1 MLLISENPVLLAISC
16 RHQRVSSVSFMQ
28 PVCVVDPLTPRDDTV
43 RIIVLF
49 SGVSVTCND
58 WI

>member
-1 MLLISENPVLLAISC
+1 MLLISGKPALLPISC

-28 PVCVVDPLTPRDDTV
+28 PVYVVDPLTPRDDTV
-43 RIIVLF
+43 RIIVLL
-49 SGVSVTCND
+49 SGISVTCND